1 MSAEELLAAA
11 LELSEKD
18 RVMLAGLLLESVP
31 ESAEILHEDDLGFYE
46 ELERRSS
53 DGKEE
58 RHRRDPW
65 SSIESC

>member
-1 MSAEELLAAA
+1 MSAKELLAAT

-18 RVMLAGLLLESVP
+18 RVMLAALLLESVP

-53 DGKEE
+53 DG
-58 RHRRDPW
+58 
-65 SSIESC
+65 

>member
-1 MSAEELLAAA
+1 MSAKELLAAA

-18 RVMLAGLLLESVP
+18 RVMLAALLLESVP

-53 DGKEE
+53 DVGGTVSAEDLWK
-58 RHRRDPW
+58 
-65 SSIESC
+65 